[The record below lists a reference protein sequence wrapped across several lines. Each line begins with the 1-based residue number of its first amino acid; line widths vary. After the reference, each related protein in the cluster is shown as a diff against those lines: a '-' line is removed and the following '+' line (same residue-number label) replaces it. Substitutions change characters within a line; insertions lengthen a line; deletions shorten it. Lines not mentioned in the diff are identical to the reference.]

1 MPRRAR
7 KLIQGRKALSIGD
20 DMAYTI
26 TKRVCTIGAGM
37 GVYLEK
43 DLGFRPGDMVEITI
57 KRAGSAEKSKEAED
71 GNS

>member
-7 KLIQGRKALSIGD
+7 KPIQGRKALPTGD

-57 KRAGSAEKSKEAED
+57 CRAGSAEKSKEVED